1 MLNQQI
7 QRHPL
12 KPKSVIRG
20 MHAFSIHKLP
30 EKIDYGD
37 DVRILENKYK
47 FNETPCR
54 KWIFKWV
61 ITRYVT
67 STLIINTL
75 IWVKYFGDISNQVI
89 IARYIVSIFLHM
101 LAMFIIY
108 MQVQILLGIHAF
120 HINTW

>member
-1 MLNQQI
+1 MI
-7 QRHPL
+7 
-12 KPKSVIRG
+12 
-20 MHAFSIHKLP
+20 MHAFSIYKLP

-47 FNETPCR
+47 FNETPYR

-75 IWVKYFGDISNQVI
+75 I
-89 IARYIVSIFLHM
+89 
-101 LAMFIIY
+101 
-108 MQVQILLGIHAF
+108 
-120 HINTW
+120 